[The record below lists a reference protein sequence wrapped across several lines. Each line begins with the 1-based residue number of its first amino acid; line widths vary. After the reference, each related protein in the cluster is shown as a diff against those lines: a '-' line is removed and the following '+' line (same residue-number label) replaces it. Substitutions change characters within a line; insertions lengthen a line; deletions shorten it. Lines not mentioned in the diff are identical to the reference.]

1 MYITDVLELY
11 PDPSYGLF
19 IHEDLGFHFER
30 FDGRRF
36 VPNEEKRRNHP
47 EDDAVA
53 LSLTNVLLVVIDW
66 IVFFHL
72 KSDRKLILQTWHL
85 SVVASWF

>member
-1 MYITDVLELY
+1 
-11 PDPSYGLF
+11 
-19 IHEDLGFHFER
+19 
-30 FDGRRF
+30 